1 MRGPGR
7 RVWPKPARSR
17 LRLADFRNR
26 PCLSGAVV
34 RMGPEGAYCPRGQ
47 YTLQG
52 DIESVAVQLYFAKSE
67 QIFIDRIDGI
77 AARRD
82 CRIDLLNNQARTSGA
97 RRTDLI
103 TSLGRERFE
112 CSVELRV

>member
-1 MRGPGR
+1 
-7 RVWPKPARSR
+7 
-17 LRLADFRNR
+17 
-26 PCLSGAVV
+26 
-34 RMGPEGAYCPRGQ
+34 MGLEGACCPRGQ

-52 DIESVAVQLYFAKSE
+52 DFGSFAVHLDFAESEHISITKV
-67 QIFIDRIDGI
+67 DGI

-82 CRIDLLNNQARTSGA
+82 CRVDVLNNQVRTSGA

-103 TSLGRERFE
+103 TSLGRETFE